1 MAELQNALLSWY
13 DAEARPLPWRDKDV
27 SAWDILLAEVILQQT
42 QMDTGLPYWNRI
54 RDAYPTPATL
64 AADSEENLLKL
75 WQGCG
80 YYARARNLYKLA
92 CKVNTK
98 PLPSTKEELI
108 NLPGIGP
115 YTASAVASIAFGEKV
130 ACVDGNVRRVLSR
143 LRAEHLSD
151 NELQCIAEEL
161 LSEHRPG
168 DWNQAM
174 MELGALICTP
184 SNPKCESCPLVS
196 KCLAAATE
204 SPTEWPSKRKTVQK
218 KVKATAIIIQGKSG
232 LLLKVREG
240 RTLGG
245 LWGLPYFE
253 GKDSATIL
261 LESLQIAR
269 EDVLEIGHI
278 RHDFTH
284 KQIEITVL
292 MTGAKTEHELINPD
306 SVPLATLDRKIIA
319 LYRGEQS

>member
-1 MAELQNALLSWY
+1 
-13 DAEARPLPWRDKDV
+13 
-27 SAWDILLAEVILQQT
+27 
-42 QMDTGLPYWNRI
+42 
-54 RDAYPTPATL
+54 
-64 AADSEENLLKL
+64 
-75 WQGCG
+75 
-80 YYARARNLYKLA
+80 
-92 CKVNTK
+92 
-98 PLPSTKEELI
+98 
-108 NLPGIGP
+108 
-115 YTASAVASIAFGEKV
+115 
-130 ACVDGNVRRVLSR
+130 
-143 LRAEHLSD
+143 
-151 NELQCIAEEL
+151 
-161 LSEHRPG
+161 
-168 DWNQAM
+168 

-184 SNPKCESCPLVS
+184 SNPTCESCPLVS